1 MEYIPKGLISDCE
14 LGKMTYWPEQVII
27 MKQLLMFFMMWEV
40 MSLLERLG
48 ARPKLFV
55 ETKLCN
61 KGSMIVR

>member
-1 MEYIPKGLISDCE
+1 
-14 LGKMTYWPEQVII
+14 
-27 MKQLLMFFMMWEV
+27 MWEV